1 MTQERTFSG
10 AGLWPGVGAAM
21 RSRHKPRTQV
31 GLKIARY
38 PRVLLILAAVFVAA
52 TFLNAI
58 HISDNPLAENPMN
71 VAGLALAG
79 AFVLLRG
86 LSARVWSGPARYAW
100 LFFGVTAVL
109 ELGRFLLDRS
119 GAGASSLRSYAQYV
133 QALGVYFIF
142 YDLARDR
149 KAAAIILRVFLWSV
163 ILLSLVANLG
173 LAGAVGATALGRGMT
188 AERVGVLGMNL
199 NYQGFLYAAA
209 LTGILCHGLARW
221 PRFGMWEWILAGGAA
236 SVLLALLRT
245 GSRSALV
252 VLVAGVAAAL
262 ALMFRGRRWAAY
274 ALMVPVVLYGIGSA
288 IMSSEVIRARVEA
301 TLYEG
306 DYGARDVLARET
318 FEMLRE
324 RPWTGW
330 GASYSDELGLR
341 TGRIRIAAHNT
352 YLQVAA
358 SFGLTGFLPWALGLG
373 VVGWRLWTHRQ
384 DFWAATQLA
393 IWGTLLVVMLV
404 GNYGY
409 HPTSW
414 ILLALAGA
422 MPFGPL
428 PAKRLRPGA
437 TPAAGSAVRRRLPG
451 RATPQ
456 RSGAGIAG

>member
-1 MTQERTFSG
+1 
-10 AGLWPGVGAAM
+10 LV
-21 RSRHKPRTQV
+21 
-31 GLKIARY
+31 
-38 PRVLLILAAVFVAA
+38 ILAGVFVAA

-79 AFVLLRG
+79 VFVLMRG
-86 LSARVWSGPARYAW
+86 VSARVWSGPARYAW
-100 LFFGVTAVL
+100 LFFGITAVL

-149 KAAAIILRVFLWSV
+149 KAAATILRVFLWSV

-173 LAGAVGATALGRGMT
+173 LAGAVGATALGRGMA
-188 AERVGVLGMNL
+188 AERVGVLGLDL

-221 PRFGMWEWILAGGAA
+221 PRFGVWEWVLTGGAA

-274 ALMVPVVLYGIGSA
+274 VLLVPLVLYGIGSA
-288 IMSSEVIRARVEA
+288 IMRSEVILARVEA
-301 TLYEG
+301 TLYKG
-306 DYGARDVLARET
+306 DYGARDVLVSEAW
-318 FEMLRE
+318 EMFKEQPL
-324 RPWTGW
+324 TGW
-330 GASYSDELGLR
+330 GPRYVDVLGLR
-341 TGRIRIAAHNT
+341 LGRTSIAAHNT
-352 YLQVAA
+352 YLQMAVT
-358 SFGLTGFLPWALGLG
+358 FGLMGFLPWIASLGA
-373 VVGWRLWTHRQ
+373 VGRRLWRHRQ
-384 DFWAATQLA
+384 DFWAAVQLA
-393 IWGTLLVVMLV
+393 VWCAALVAMLAA
-404 GNYGY
+404 NYGY
-409 HPTSW
+409 HSTFW

-422 MPFGPL
+422 KPFSSPL
-428 PAKRLRPGA
+428 PVRAVQPDTGVARRGCRIYPSNQS
-437 TPAAGSAVRRRLPG
+437 PA
-451 RATPQ
+451 Q
-456 RSGAGIAG
+456 RFRTGMPR

>member
-1 MTQERTFSG
+1 M
-10 AGLWPGVGAAM
+10 
-21 RSRHKPRTQV
+21 
-31 GLKIARY
+31 
-38 PRVLLILAAVFVAA
+38 
-52 TFLNAI
+52 
-58 HISDNPLAENPMN
+58 
-71 VAGLALAG
+71 
-79 AFVLLRG
+79 
-86 LSARVWSGPARYAW
+86 
-100 LFFGVTAVL
+100 
-109 ELGRFLLDRS
+109 GR
-119 GAGASSLRSYAQYV
+119 
-133 QALGVYFIF
+133 
-142 YDLARDR
+142 
-149 KAAAIILRVFLWSV
+149 
-163 ILLSLVANLG
+163 
-173 LAGAVGATALGRGMT
+173 GAV

-274 ALMVPVVLYGIGSA
+274 ALLVPVVLYGIGSA

-301 TLYEG
+301 TLYQG
-306 DYGARDVLARET
+306 DYGARDVLAREA
-318 FEMLRE
+318 FAMLRE
-324 RPWTGW
+324 RPLTGW

-341 TGRIRIAAHNT
+341 TGRLRIAAHNT

-358 SFGLTGFLPWALGLG
+358 SFGLTGFIPWALGLG

-428 PAKRLRPGA
+428 PTKHLRPL
-437 TPAAGSAVRRRLPG
+437 AAAAPREAGRGHRPG
-451 RATPQ
+451 RPALQ
-456 RSGAGIAG
+456 RGGAGLV